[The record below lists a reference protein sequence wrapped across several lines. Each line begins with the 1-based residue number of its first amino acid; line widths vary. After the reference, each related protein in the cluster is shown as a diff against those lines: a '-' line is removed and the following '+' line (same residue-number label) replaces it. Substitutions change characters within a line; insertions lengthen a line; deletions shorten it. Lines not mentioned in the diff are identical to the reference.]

1 MAEPLAIA
9 LLDVPE
15 HHGRRS
21 VLIVLRPGRAAV
33 RTWHPS
39 MHPQAVAYWV
49 AEHMLGLGLECIGIP
64 NTEPGLEVAY
74 QLRRF
79 GFRVNE
85 LGSAHAEQQ

>member
-1 MAEPLAIA
+1 MADPLAVA

-15 HHGRRS
+15 YSNRRT
-21 VLIVLRPGRAAV
+21 VLIVLRPGHAPI
-33 RTWHPS
+33 RTAHPTA
-39 MHPQAVAYWV
+39 HPQAVACWV

-64 NTEPGLEVAY
+64 NTELGLEVAY

-79 GFRVNE
+79 GLRVNE